1 MARVLATCA
10 LALALASCAAAQ
22 SSVLNSNSKANATY
36 AAYTGY
42 NATGFQDTN
51 AYYGPYSAVSAT
63 TSTGTKPNVSISVQP
78 EGCTILSRQFGIA
91 NYSGDLP
98 CAPPG
103 MPASDSKPACV
114 VRARLVLRGGQCRA
128 CLAEH
133 GSKQELC
140 LCQEQPEGK
149 VTLAHS
155 EMVAKCVRSR
165 RLEAGAVLCKLALWN
180 TRLVLCIK
188 EVVCCWIAQNITGKI
203 CVVTGAS
210 TGIGRASADRLA
222 AAGAVVVGAQS

>member
-10 LALALASCAAAQ
+10 VALALASCAAAQ
-22 SSVLNSNSKANATY
+22 TSVLNSNSKANATY

-63 TSTGTKPNVSISVQP
+63 TSTGTKPNVSLSVQP

-98 CAPPG
+98 CALPG

-114 VRARLVLRGGQCRA
+114 VRALGPSRRPV
-128 CLAEH
+128 
-133 GSKQELC
+133 QELC
-140 LCQEQPEGK
+140 TPSTAQRKTCWCQQQREGRG
-149 VTLAHS
+149 TLAHS
-155 EMVAKCVRSR
+155 IR
-165 RLEAGAVLCKLALWN
+165 RQ
-180 TRLVLCIK
+180 RLRMHSL
-188 EVVCCWIAQNITGKI
+188 T
-203 CVVTGAS
+203 
-210 TGIGRASADRLA
+210 
-222 AAGAVVVGAQS
+222 